1 MPRPGTYAGFWGQPL
16 AQPGKMASMAHSV
29 DHLANLMDELTVLL
43 RDHGEEH
50 WAEWIEADA
59 RAVRA
64 RDGWGLDHFLAA
76 FGSAGSLYD
85 LVFHPW
91 NGNADTEEEGRV
103 TTDRFH
109 ELVSEAHAI
118 ALDLSRELMAA
129 E

>member
-1 MPRPGTYAGFWGQPL
+1 V
-16 AQPGKMASMAHSV
+16 AHSV
-29 DHLANLMDELTVLL
+29 DHLANLMDEVAVLL
-43 RDHGEEH
+43 HDHGEEH

-91 NGNADTEEEGRV
+91 NDNAENEEQGRAV
-103 TTDRFH
+103 TDRFH
-109 ELVSEAHAI
+109 ELITEAHSI
-118 ALDLSRELMAA
+118 ALDLSRELAA
-129 E
+129 AD

>member
-1 MPRPGTYAGFWGQPL
+1 V
-16 AQPGKMASMAHSV
+16 AHSV
-29 DHLANLMDELTVLL
+29 DHLANLMDELSVLL
-43 RDHGEEH
+43 RDHGEER

-91 NGNADTEEEGRV
+91 NGNAESAALGRV
-103 TTDRFH
+103 ATDRLH
-109 ELVSEAHAI
+109 ELITEAHAI
-118 ALDLSRELMAA
+118 ALDLSHELATA
-129 E
+129 DE

>member
-1 MPRPGTYAGFWGQPL
+1 MGAV
-16 AQPGKMASMAHSV
+16 AHSV
-29 DHLANLMDELTVLL
+29 DHLANLMDELVVLL

-85 LVFHPW
+85 LIFHPR
-91 NGNADTEEEGRV
+91 NGNAETEEEGRAV
-103 TTDRFH
+103 TNRFH

-118 ALDLSRELMAA
+118 ALDLSRERTAA